1 MHKPNVIWAML
12 VLSCGRAFVGLGSC
26 GKVEG
31 DVIVITCNVVSSPPL
46 KGRVVMVQG
55 SRRSICT
62 PRKSVEWVQDGG
74 RVCGVRKKR
83 GDKLRP

>member
-46 KGRVVMVQG
+46 KGRVVIVQG
-55 SRRSICT
+55 SQRNIRS
-62 PRKSVEWVQDGG
+62 PG
-74 RVCGVRKKR
+74 RTRISTR
-83 GDKLRP
+83 